1 MSEQLIKQIKMDLEN
16 VVSTKRYIHTMGVV
30 ESSKELAIRYD
41 EDVEKATIAALMHD
55 YAKDFKK
62 ERLME
67 FINQANIELDEVF
80 IKAKELLHGKVAAL
94 IAKRKY
100 NIEDEDILNAIEFH
114 TTGRENMSKLEKIIY
129 LADFIE
135 PGRDYKVV
143 EGLRVLAKE
152 DLDRAVLKTL
162 DNTIKYVIDIEKP
175 LHPNTFF
182 ARNELLVKLH
192 KV

>member
-1 MSEQLIKQIKMDLEN
+1 MSEQLIKQIKLDLEK
-16 VVSTKRYIHTMGVV
+16 VVSTKRYVHTMGVV
-30 ESSKELAIRYD
+30 ESSRDLAIRYG

-67 FINQANIELDEVF
+67 FINEANIELDEVF

-94 IAKRKY
+94 IAKGKY
-100 NIEDEDILNAIEFH
+100 NIVDEDILNAIEFH

-143 EGLRVLAKE
+143 EGLRVLARE